1 MLPVLEDLAAEG
13 ERVKVNHYWLFVI
26 NIRDRRFE
34 VLDSLRAL
42 IDAKFRGSVNRI
54 LAAIKTL
61 WEQYYATS
69 KINFQNF
76 DPPQDIKPPRQ
87 LTK

>member
-1 MLPVLEDLAAEG
+1 MLPVLEDLAAKG

-34 VLDSLRAL
+34 VLDSLRHL
-42 IDAKFRGSVNRI
+42 IDAKFHLSVNTI

-69 KINFQNF
+69 KINFQIF
-76 DPPQDIKPPRQ
+76 DPLQDIKPSRQ

>member
-1 MLPVLEDLAAEG
+1 MLPVLEDMAEG
-13 ERVKVNHYWLFVI
+13 EPVMVNHYWLFVI

-42 IDAKFRGSVNRI
+42 ADAKFQERVNKI

-61 WEQYYATS
+61 WEEYYGTS
-69 KINFQNF
+69 KVKLQIF
-76 DPPQDIKPPRQ
+76 DPPKDIKPPRQ

>member
-13 ERVKVNHYWLFVI
+13 ECVKVNHYWLFV
-26 NIRDRRFE
+26 RRFE

-42 IDAKFRGSVNRI
+42 IDAKFRGSINTI

-69 KINFQNF
+69 KINFQIF

>member
-1 MLPVLEDLAAEG
+1 MLPVLEDLAEG
-13 ERVKVNHYWLFVI
+13 EPVKVNHYWLFII

-42 IDAKFRGSVNRI
+42 ADAKFQERVNKI

-61 WEQYYATS
+61 WEEYYATS
-69 KINFQNF
+69 KVKLQNF
-76 DPPQDIKPPRQ
+76 DPPKDIKPPRQ

>member
-1 MLPVLEDLAAEG
+1 MLPVLEDLAEG
-13 ERVKVNHYWLFVI
+13 EPVKVNHYWLFVM

-42 IDAKFRGSVNRI
+42 ADAKFQERFNKI

-61 WEQYYATS
+61 WEEYYGTS
-69 KINFQNF
+69 KVKLQIF
-76 DPPQDIKPPRQ
+76 DPLKDIKPPRQ